1 MGSLPSSMKIDF
13 RRQPSEVVLS
23 VIESAQ
29 SPFLIR
35 SAMILIHGV
44 IIIVGC
50 SRRLF
55 DVRKHE
61 QGRNADGVQDCQNR
75 HLYHMV
81 VRNWFT

>member
-29 SPFLIR
+29 SPFLSR
-35 SAMILIHGV
+35 SAMILIHRV

-61 QGRNADGVQDCQNR
+61 QGRNADGVQDCRKNNNIY
-75 HLYHMV
+75 LLV
-81 VRNWFT
+81 PKLE